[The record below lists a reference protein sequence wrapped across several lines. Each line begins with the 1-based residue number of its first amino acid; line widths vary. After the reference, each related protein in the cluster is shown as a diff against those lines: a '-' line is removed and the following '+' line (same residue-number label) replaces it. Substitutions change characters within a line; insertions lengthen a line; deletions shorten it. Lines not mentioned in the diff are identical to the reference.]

1 MYDLLQA
8 CTDEILDFLVLAC
21 GPTNFCIISFIKT
34 SGFYVLVLSSERA
47 MAGCPT
53 VLFPAKNSHG
63 KVLEISMEDSLERA
77 DNGSPSYTNQD
88 TKDLMSLQQDLEA
101 QGAFQIDQEA
111 MDREQDF
118 KDRELME
125 ALESERETLAALCR
139 ELEQERNSSATAASE
154 ALAMIS
160 RLQEEKAAVQLEA
173 RQFQRMVIEKVLYD
187 QEAIEVLQEIIVKR
201 EEEKISLEEEIRV
214 CREKLDNVLMEE
226 RDDVERNRRHSFSF
240 PELDAKGKAIQIFE
254 PEMSIEPVKIG
265 ATPKVIKEAQRRSLE
280 RLRKSSNQILTS
292 EIPLEG
298 MREPISSINVEESA
312 VIGNEVCKPKLKMSL
327 KGVTI
332 EEDKKE
338 SALQLHSLRKSCE
351 NSLPV
356 SVGGVRQQIGKL
368 VVRNDEKAEETEFIS
383 LKRRWSAR
391 SSQDGPLDAL
401 DKVKE
406 DRRNEEKRLSVLE
419 YVWKFEEQLQ
429 QQGGKPP
436 IQVTRPKN
444 GGESRSI
451 TQSPV
456 QGDLSTMT
464 SGEGEASVK
473 ELTRDDSLRR
483 RLFGEGDSM
492 EQGLAEKSYVEE
504 EEVELRDYN
513 LDSKFPGVNDSK
525 VEEEEEEEAEEEEA
539 YRAYMENSQ
548 ECPSEAVYVQDVYE
562 VQNSMYE
569 GPAYVN
575 EGVSKSR
582 DSSVEEMHELFS
594 DRLGKPDFLNLEEED
609 TVNMDEPDV
618 DCPSQTAVSSQDVED
633 CKPEWEDLEGKV
645 RYKELRL
652 SSSLRRRNSKT
663 LVEEEVE
670 QLTQRLMALEADR
683 YLMKQRIES
692 LKREN
697 GEMKLLQEIAQQL
710 RELRIMEKKESRLK
724 NAPPPALQFQVLN
737 VVWLLQIMRNFL

>member
-1 MYDLLQA
+1 MYNLLQA
-8 CTDEILDFLVLAC
+8 CTDEILGFLVLAC
-21 GPTNFCIISFIKT
+21 APTNFCIISFIKT
-34 SGFYVLVLSSERA
+34 SGFYVLVLPSERA

-53 VLFPAKNSHG
+53 VLFSAKNSYG

-77 DNGSPSYTNQD
+77 DSGSPSYTNQD

-101 QGAFQIDQEA
+101 QEALQIEQEA

-201 EEEKISLEEEIRV
+201 EEEKIALEEEIRV

-226 RDDVERNRRHSFSF
+226 REDVERNRRHSFSF
-240 PELDAKGKAIQIFE
+240 PELDAKGKAIQTFE

-292 EIPLEG
+292 EIPLEA
-298 MREPISSINVEESA
+298 MREPVSSINVEESA
-312 VIGNEVCKPKLKMSL
+312 VIGNEISKPKLKISL
-327 KGVTI
+327 KGVTV

-338 SALQLHSLRKSCE
+338 TALQLHPLRKSSE

-356 SVGGVRQQIGKL
+356 SVGSVRQQIGKL

-456 QGDLSTMT
+456 QGDLNTMT
-464 SGEGEASVK
+464 SGEGDASVK

-492 EQGLAEKSYVEE
+492 EQGLAETSYVEE
-504 EEVELRDYN
+504 EEVELRNYD

-525 VEEEEEEEAEEEEA
+525 VEEEEEEEAA
-539 YRAYMENSQ
+539 YRAYMESSQ

-562 VQNSMYE
+562 VQNSVHE
-569 GPAYVN
+569 GPAFVK

-609 TVNMDEPDV
+609 TVNMDEADV

-633 CKPEWEDLEGKV
+633 RKPEWEDLEGKV

-724 NAPPPALQFQVLN
+724 NAPSPALQFQVLN
-737 VVWLLQIMRNFL
+737 VVWLLQIVNNFL

>member
-1 MYDLLQA
+1 MYNLLQA
-8 CTDEILDFLVLAC
+8 CTDEILGFLVLAC
-21 GPTNFCIISFIKT
+21 APTNFCSISFIKT

-47 MAGCPT
+47 MAGCST
-53 VLFPAKNSHG
+53 VFFPAKNSHD

-77 DNGSPSYTNQD
+77 NSGSPSYTNQV
-88 TKDLMSLQQDLEA
+88 TKDSMSLQQDLEV
-101 QGAFQIDQEA
+101 QEGLQVEQEA

-118 KDRELME
+118 TDRELME

-160 RLQEEKAAVQLEA
+160 RLQEEKAAVELEA

-201 EEEKISLEEEIRV
+201 EEEKNALEEEIRI

-226 RDDVERNRRHSFSF
+226 RDEAERNRRRSFSF
-240 PELDAKGKAIQIFE
+240 PELDAKGKSIQIFE
-254 PEMSIEPVKIG
+254 PEIPSEPVKIG
-265 ATPKVIKEAQRRSLE
+265 ATPKVVKEAQRRSLG
-280 RLRKSSNQILTS
+280 RLLKGSNQILTS

-298 MREPISSINVEESA
+298 MREPVSSINVEESA
-312 VIGNEVCKPKLKMSL
+312 VIANEICKPKMKISL
-327 KGVTI
+327 KGVSI

-338 SALQLHSLRKSCE
+338 SALQLHSLRKSSD

-356 SVGGVRQQIGKL
+356 SVGSVRQQIGKL
-368 VVRNDEKAEETEFIS
+368 VVRNDEKSEETEFIS

-444 GGESRSI
+444 AGESKSI

-456 QGDLSTMT
+456 QGDSSTMT
-464 SGEGEASVK
+464 AGEGNDSVK

-483 RLFGEGDSM
+483 RLFREGDSM
-492 EQGLAEKSYVEE
+492 EQGLAETYVEE
-504 EEVELRDYN
+504 EEVGFRNYD

-525 VEEEEEEEAEEEEA
+525 VEEEEA
-539 YRAYMENSQ
+539 YQAYMERSQ

-562 VQNSMYE
+562 VQNSIVE
-569 GPAYVN
+569 DPAFVK

-618 DCPSQTAVSSQDVED
+618 DCPSQTAAASQDVED

-670 QLTQRLMALEADR
+670 QLTERLIALEADR

-710 RELRIMEKKESRLK
+710 RELRIMEQKESRLK

-737 VVWLLQIMRNFL
+737 VVCLLQIMSNFL